1 MVLNKLSSSKEDLG
15 LQDKKNNQLKK
26 QNKKN
31 KEEKY
36 LDMSYKEDFS
46 QYLAPN
52 IDDQEFDD
60 IILQDK
66 RNFKQYFMETLNE
79 RQLFVNTFNV
89 KDNFRPMSLK
99 LVIFILTLVLY
110 CVINGFFM
118 VRMPLVKYIISKV
131 MIHFLDF
138 SQDP

>member
-1 MVLNKLSSSKEDLG
+1 MKDLG

-79 RQLFVNTFNV
+79 RQLFV
-89 KDNFRPMSLK
+89 
-99 LVIFILTLVLY
+99 
-110 CVINGFFM
+110 
-118 VRMPLVKYIISKV
+118 
-131 MIHFLDF
+131 
-138 SQDP
+138 